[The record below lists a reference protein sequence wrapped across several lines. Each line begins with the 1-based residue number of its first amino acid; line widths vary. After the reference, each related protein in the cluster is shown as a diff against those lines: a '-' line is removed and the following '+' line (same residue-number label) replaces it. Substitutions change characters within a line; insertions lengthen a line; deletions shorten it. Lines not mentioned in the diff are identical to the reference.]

1 MPRFLMP
8 DIRQLAEQIK
18 PSNADKGDGI
28 YLLPW
33 MFSRADEPSYFR
45 SYIGNSND
53 HHPLQEAEVETQDC
67 AHHQWDGADEQ

>member
-28 YLLPW
+28 YLLP
-33 MFSRADEPSYFR
+33 
-45 SYIGNSND
+45 
-53 HHPLQEAEVETQDC
+53 
-67 AHHQWDGADEQ
+67 